1 MQTLIVG
8 LLKTHLFSLFKY
20 WKGPGSPC
28 PPLKDPLMQIGLHVL
43 GACTSFL
50 GISGW
55 SVIQK
60 WLTAWAY
67 KHERPK
73 YRHRLDDWS
82 RRAVKAIK
90 EVHGE
95 TYTYDS
101 AAFAQYLY
109 GERKFQKQTPGIKI

>member
-1 MQTLIVG
+1 MRVCCKRTCICY
-8 LLKTHLFSLFKY
+8 SIY
-20 WKGPGSPC
+20 WKGPGQA
-28 PPLKDPLMQIGLHVL
+28 LKDPLVQIGLHVL

-50 GISGW
+50 GISGL

-109 GERKFQKQTPGIKI
+109 GERKNLSQASKFDLGFIDTF